1 MFMATATAVAM
12 AALLLPVPETFVIEQ
27 PEPAVQEAPPEPAA
41 KRPSRP
47 QQKSPAKRPP
57 PKVAADKK
65 VPPATTVRGRVTG
78 R

>member
-1 MFMATATAVAM
+1 MATATAVAM

-47 QQKSPAKRPP
+47 QQKLSLIHISEPTRPY
-57 PKVAADKK
+57 
-65 VPPATTVRGRVTG
+65 
-78 R
+78 